1 MSRPIRNTPVLSG
14 RDAQLFF
21 SEMNNLPS
29 SKERQVERA
38 RISESVSRLRKVIVA
53 LKRK

>member
-1 MSRPIRNTPVLSG
+1 MSRPIRNTPILSE
-14 RDAQLFF
+14 RDTQSFF

-38 RISESVSRLRKVIVA
+38 RISDSVSRLRKVFVA